1 MKPTHIH
8 IAIRPIITA
17 CGLALL
23 LGIGMIHSPALAEKK
38 DLSQAWDAKV
48 RPIFEQYCFGC
59 HGSETQMSG
68 LRLDRRE
75 AALHGGDSGP
85 VIIAKQSSQSLLIQ
99 RLSLPPTDAGAM
111 PPKGNPGPTAEQIR
125 IIAEWIDEDALWP
138 AGKEELNAVA
148 KKTPEQPVAYYELSG
163 PVKELTFEE
172 EIHPFLRHYCYDCHG
187 KKSREGG
194 LAIEEYS
201 EQWPGKELRSW
212 NEQWEKIARAITTGA
227 MPHPSQKREPS
238 EEERELFG
246 LWFEKELESR
256 STPDSSRASNAR
268 LRQMTPFEY
277 DNTVRELTGLNLSL
291 SSLTQPGGPAGD
303 GGFLNQGREMQLSPS
318 KLSRYLLAA
327 DRIVAHASIDPD
339 EGIHFHPKPQ
349 AARSD
354 ASNATSPEELRAAA
368 YQHLSTFA
376 ARAYRRPLH
385 EAEAAGLTALYD
397 QEIESGKDFEGA
409 CRQVLQG
416 IFASPQFAYLAE
428 EHRWERKVINWSDK
442 KRKKSE
448 AAASVSDH
456 EVASRLSYFLWS
468 GPPDEELTRLAVEQ
482 RLHAPEVLKA
492 QVKRMLSDPK
502 AAALATQFAGYW
514 LKFNKIADH
523 LDISRQRFP
532 EFSESLQRAMYDEV
546 RYFVEE
552 IIRRDLSILNL
563 LDSNFTFVNRELAA
577 HYGMED
583 VTSAG
588 FERAQLTDRHGRGG
602 LLGMAGILS
611 MTSHP
616 DRRSAVERGAYILR
630 EILGT
635 PPLPPP
641 VEVGK
646 LEDVTAEDG
655 RQLTLA
661 ETMERHR
668 RDTRCAGC
676 HSRMDPLGLALEEFD
691 GIGRRTKPES
701 ANGASVAGLD
711 ALPDGTTLHGLEDLK
726 RYLLQGQQRRKFVS
740 NFSKRLMT
748 YALTRKLQSGDFYT
762 LLSTR
767 RALED
772 NGYRLSAAVNT
783 IVTSDVFLQ
792 RVEE

>member
-1 MKPTHIH
+1 MKSAGIV
-8 IAIRPIITA
+8 IRPIITA
-17 CGLALL
+17 RSLALFV
-23 LGIGMIHSPALAEKK
+23 GIGMIHSTALAAKK
-38 DLSQAWDAKV
+38 DPSQTWDAKV

-59 HGSETQMSG
+59 HGSETHMAG

-75 AALHGGDSGP
+75 AALQGGDSGP

-99 RLSLPPTDAGAM
+99 RLSFPPTDTDTM
-111 PPKGNPGPTAEQIR
+111 PPKGNPRPTAEQIR
-125 IIAEWIDEDALWP
+125 IIAGWIDADAPWP
-138 AGKEELNAVA
+138 QGKEELNAVA
-148 KKTPEQPVAYYELSG
+148 EKAPKQLVAYHELSG
-163 PVKELTFEE
+163 PAKELTFEE
-172 EIHPFLRHYCYDCHG
+172 EIHPFLRYYCYDCHG

-194 LAIEEYS
+194 LAIEDYS
-201 EQWPGKELRSW
+201 EQWPGEDLRSW
-212 NEQWEKIARAITTGA
+212 NQQWEKIARAITTGA
-227 MPHPSQKREPS
+227 MPHPSQKRQPS

-246 LWFEKELESR
+246 LWFDKELESR
-256 STPDSSRASNAR
+256 ITPDSSRAGNAR

-277 DNTVRELTGLNLSL
+277 DNTVRELTGLDLGL
-291 SSLTQPGGPAGD
+291 SSLTQPGGPASD
-303 GGFLNQGREMQLSPS
+303 GGFLNQGLEMQLSPS

-327 DRIVAHASIDPD
+327 DRIVAHASFDPY
-339 EGIHFHPKPQ
+339 EGIRFHPEPRP
-349 AARSD
+349 AHSD
-354 ASNATSPEELRAAA
+354 SSNTAPPAELQAAA

-385 EAEAAGLTALYD
+385 EAETAGLMALYD
-397 QEIESGKDFEGA
+397 QQIESGRGFQGA

-416 IFASPQFAYLAE
+416 ILASPQFVYLAE

-442 KRKKSE
+442 KREKSE
-448 AAASVSDH
+448 ATAPLSDH

-482 RLHAPEVLKA
+482 RLHDPEVLKA
-492 QVKRMLSDPK
+492 QVKRMLSHPK

-532 EFSESLQRAMYDEV
+532 EFTESLQRAMYDEV
-546 RYFVEE
+546 HYFVEE

-563 LDSNFTFVNRELAA
+563 LDSDFTFVNRELAA
-577 HYGMED
+577 YYGMED
-583 VTSAG
+583 FTGAS

-611 MTSHP
+611 LTSHP

-630 EILGT
+630 EVLGT

-641 VEVGK
+641 VAAGK

-655 RQLTLA
+655 RRLTLA

-701 ANGASVAGLD
+701 ANGASVAGVD
-711 ALPDGTTLHGLEDLK
+711 ALPDGTTLYGLDDLK
-726 RYLLQGQQRRKFVS
+726 RYLLQDQQRRKFVS
-740 NFSKRLMT
+740 NFSKRLLT

-772 NGYRLSAAVNT
+772 NGYRFSAAVTT

-792 RVEE
+792 RAEE

>member
-1 MKPTHIH
+1 MKSAR
-8 IAIRPIITA
+8 IAIRPLITA
-17 CGLALL
+17 GSLALF
-23 LGIGMIHSPALAEKK
+23 LGIGMIHAPALAAKK
-38 DLSQAWDAKV
+38 DPPQSWDAKV

-59 HGSETQMSG
+59 HGSETQMAG

-75 AALHGGDSGP
+75 AALQGGESGP

-99 RLSLPPTDAGAM
+99 RLSFPPTDAVTM
-111 PPKGNPGPTAEQIR
+111 PPKGNPRPTAEQIR
-125 IIAEWIDEDALWP
+125 IIAEWIDEEASWP
-138 AGKEELNAVA
+138 ASEAEANAVA
-148 KKTPEQPVAYYELSG
+148 EKVPKPPVAYYELSG

-194 LAIEEYS
+194 LAIEDYS
-201 EQWPGKELRSW
+201 EQWPGEDLRGW
-212 NEQWEKIARAITTGA
+212 NQQWEKITRAITAGA
-227 MPHPSQKREPS
+227 MPHPSQKRQPS

-256 STPDSSRASNAR
+256 ITPDSSRASNAR

-277 DNTVRELTGLNLSL
+277 DNTVRELTGLDLGLSR
-291 SSLTQPGGPAGD
+291 LTQPGGPASD
-303 GGFLNQGREMQLSPS
+303 GGFLNQGLEMQLSPS

-339 EGIHFHPKPQ
+339 EGIRFHPKPQ
-349 AARSD
+349 VAHSD

-368 YQHLSTFA
+368 SKHLSRFA

-385 EAEAAGLTALYD
+385 EAEAAGLIGLYD
-397 QEIESGKDFEGA
+397 QQIESGKDFEGA

-416 IFASPQFAYLAE
+416 IFASPQFVYLAE
-428 EHRWERKVINWSDK
+428 EHRWDRKVINWSDK

-448 AAASVSDH
+448 ATAPMADH

-468 GPPDEELTRLAVEQ
+468 APPDEELTGLALER
-482 RLHAPEVLKA
+482 RLHDAEVLKA

-532 EFSESLQRAMYDEV
+532 EFTESLQRAMYDEV
-546 RYFVEE
+546 HYFLEE
-552 IIRRDLSILNL
+552 IIRGDLSILSL
-563 LDSNFTFVNRELAA
+563 LDSKFTFVNRELAA

-583 VTSAG
+583 VTDAG
-588 FERAQLTDRHGRGG
+588 FQRVQLTDRDGRGG

-611 MTSHP
+611 LTSHP
-616 DRRSAVERGAYILR
+616 DRRSAVERGAYVLR

-641 VEVGK
+641 VAVGK

-668 RDTRCAGC
+668 REIRCAGC

-701 ANGASVAGLD
+701 ANGSSVAGVY
-711 ALPDGTTLHGLEDLK
+711 ALPDGTALHGLEDLK
-726 RYLLQGQQRRKFVS
+726 RYLLQGPQRRKFVS
-740 NFSKRLMT
+740 NLSKRLLT

-792 RVEE
+792 RAEE

>member
-1 MKPTHIH
+1 MKPARS
-8 IAIRPIITA
+8 AIRPLFTA
-17 CGLALL
+17 RSLVLF
-23 LGIGMIHSPALAEKK
+23 LGIGMVHSPALAAKK
-38 DLSQAWDAKV
+38 DLSESWDTKV

-59 HGSETQMSG
+59 HGSDTQMAG

-75 AALHGGDSGP
+75 AALRGGESGP

-99 RLSLPPTDAGAM
+99 RLSSPPTDADTM
-111 PPKGNPGPTAEQIR
+111 PPKGNPRPTTEQIR
-125 IIAEWIDEDALWP
+125 IIAGWIDADASWP
-138 AGKEELNAVA
+138 EGKEELKALA
-148 KKTPEQPVAYYELSG
+148 EKAPEQLVPYHELSG
-163 PVKELTFEE
+163 PAKELTFEN

-194 LAIEEYS
+194 LAIENYS
-201 EQWPGKELRSW
+201 EQWPGEDLRPW
-212 NEQWEKIARAITTGA
+212 NQQWEKIARAITTGA
-227 MPHPSQKREPS
+227 MPHPSQKRQPAEA
-238 EEERELFG
+238 ERELFG
-246 LWFEKELESR
+246 LWFDKELESR
-256 STPDSSRASNAR
+256 ITPDSSRASNAR

-277 DNTVRELTGLNLSL
+277 DNTVRELTGLDLGL
-291 SSLTQPGGPAGD
+291 SSLTQPGGPASD
-303 GGFLNQGREMQLSPS
+303 GGFLNQGHEMQLSPS

-327 DRIVAHASIDPD
+327 DRLVAYASIDPD
-339 EGIHFHPKPQ
+339 EGVRFHPKPQ
-349 AARSD
+349 VAHSD

-368 YQHLSTFA
+368 SKHLSTFA

-385 EAEAAGLTALYD
+385 EAEAAGLIALYD
-397 QEIESGKDFEGA
+397 QQIESGKDFEGA

-416 IFASPQFAYLAE
+416 IFASPQFVYLAE

-448 AAASVSDH
+448 ATAPMADH

-468 GPPDEELTRLAVEQ
+468 GPPDEELTRLAFAR
-482 RLHAPEVLKA
+482 RLHDPEVLKA
-492 QVKRMLSDPK
+492 QAKRMLSDPK

-532 EFSESLQRAMYDEV
+532 EFTESLQRAMYDEV
-546 RYFVEE
+546 HYFLEE
-552 IIRRDLSILNL
+552 IIRSDLSILSL
-563 LDSNFTFVNRELAA
+563 LDSKFTFVNRELAA

-583 VTSAG
+583 VTDAG
-588 FERAQLTDRHGRGG
+588 FQRVQLTDRDGRGG

-611 MTSHP
+611 LTSHP
-616 DRRSAVERGAYILR
+616 DRRSAVERGAYVLR

-641 VEVGK
+641 VAVGK

-668 RDTRCAGC
+668 REIRCAGC

-701 ANGASVAGLD
+701 ANGASFAGLD

-726 RYLLQGQQRRKFVS
+726 RYLLQGPQRRKFLS
-740 NFSKRLMT
+740 NFSKRLLT
-748 YALTRKLQSGDFYT
+748 YALTRKLQSGDFHT

-772 NGYRLSAAVNT
+772 NGYRLSAAVTT

-792 RVEE
+792 RAEE

>member
-1 MKPTHIH
+1 MKSAR
-8 IAIRPIITA
+8 IAIRPLITA
-17 CGLALL
+17 GSLALF
-23 LGIGMIHSPALAEKK
+23 LGIGMIHAPALAAKK
-38 DLSQAWDAKV
+38 DPPQSWDAKV

-59 HGSETQMSG
+59 HGSETQMAG

-75 AALHGGDSGP
+75 AALQGGESGP

-99 RLSLPPTDAGAM
+99 RLLFPPTDAVTM
-111 PPKGNPGPTAEQIR
+111 PPKGNPRPTAEQIR
-125 IIAEWIDEDALWP
+125 IIAEWIDEEASWP
-138 AGKEELNAVA
+138 ASEAEANAVA
-148 KKTPEQPVAYYELSG
+148 EKVPKPPVAYYELSG

-194 LAIEEYS
+194 LAIEDYS
-201 EQWPGKELRSW
+201 EQWPGEDLRGW
-212 NEQWEKIARAITTGA
+212 NQQWEKITRAITAGA
-227 MPHPSQKREPS
+227 MPHPSQKRQPS

-256 STPDSSRASNAR
+256 ITPDSSRASNAR

-277 DNTVRELTGLNLSL
+277 DNTVRELTGLDLGLSR
-291 SSLTQPGGPAGD
+291 LTQPGGPASD
-303 GGFLNQGREMQLSPS
+303 GGFLNQGLEMQLSPS

-339 EGIHFHPKPQ
+339 EGIRFHPKPQ
-349 AARSD
+349 VAHSD

-368 YQHLSTFA
+368 SKHLSRFA

-385 EAEAAGLTALYD
+385 EAEAAGLIALYD
-397 QEIESGKDFEGA
+397 QQIESGKDFEGA

-416 IFASPQFAYLAE
+416 IFASPQFVYLAE
-428 EHRWERKVINWSDK
+428 EHRWDRKVINWSDK

-448 AAASVSDH
+448 ATAPMADH

-468 GPPDEELTRLAVEQ
+468 APPDEELTGLALER
-482 RLHAPEVLKA
+482 RLHDAEVLKA

-532 EFSESLQRAMYDEV
+532 EFTESLQRAMYDEV
-546 RYFVEE
+546 HYFLEE
-552 IIRRDLSILNL
+552 IIRGDLSILSL
-563 LDSNFTFVNRELAA
+563 LDSKFTFVNRELAA

-583 VTSAG
+583 VTDAG
-588 FERAQLTDRHGRGG
+588 FQRVQLTDRDGRGG

-611 MTSHP
+611 LTSHP
-616 DRRSAVERGAYILR
+616 DRRSAVERGAYVLR

-641 VEVGK
+641 VAVGK

-668 RDTRCAGC
+668 REIRCAGC

-701 ANGASVAGLD
+701 ANGSSVAGVY
-711 ALPDGTTLHGLEDLK
+711 ALPDGTALHGLEDLK
-726 RYLLQGQQRRKFVS
+726 RYLLQGPQRRKFVS
-740 NFSKRLMT
+740 NLSKRLLT

-792 RVEE
+792 RAEE

>member
-1 MKPTHIH
+1 
-8 IAIRPIITA
+8 
-17 CGLALL
+17 
-23 LGIGMIHSPALAEKK
+23 
-38 DLSQAWDAKV
+38 
-48 RPIFEQYCFGC
+48 
-59 HGSETQMSG
+59 
-68 LRLDRRE
+68 
-75 AALHGGDSGP
+75 
-85 VIIAKQSSQSLLIQ
+85 
-99 RLSLPPTDAGAM
+99 M
-111 PPKGNPGPTAEQIR
+111 PPKGNPRPTAEQIR
-125 IIAEWIDEDALWP
+125 IIAEWIDEEASWP
-138 AGKEELNAVA
+138 ASEAEANAVA
-148 KKTPEQPVAYYELSG
+148 EKVPKPPVAYYELSG

-194 LAIEEYS
+194 LAIEDYS
-201 EQWPGKELRSW
+201 EQWPGEDLRGW
-212 NEQWEKIARAITTGA
+212 NQQWEKITRAITAGA
-227 MPHPSQKREPS
+227 MPHPSQKRQPS

-256 STPDSSRASNAR
+256 ITPDSSRASNAR

-277 DNTVRELTGLNLSL
+277 DNTVRELTGLDLGLSR
-291 SSLTQPGGPAGD
+291 LTQPGGPASD
-303 GGFLNQGREMQLSPS
+303 GGFLNQGLEMQLSPS

-339 EGIHFHPKPQ
+339 EGIRFHPKPQ
-349 AARSD
+349 VAHSD

-368 YQHLSTFA
+368 SKHLSRFA

-385 EAEAAGLTALYD
+385 EAEAAGLIALYD
-397 QEIESGKDFEGA
+397 QQIESGKDFEGA

-416 IFASPQFAYLAE
+416 IFASPQFVYLAE
-428 EHRWERKVINWSDK
+428 EHRWDRKVINWSDK

-448 AAASVSDH
+448 ATAPMADH

-468 GPPDEELTRLAVEQ
+468 APPDEELTGLALER
-482 RLHAPEVLKA
+482 RLHDAEVLKA

-532 EFSESLQRAMYDEV
+532 EFTESLQRAMYDEV
-546 RYFVEE
+546 HYFLEE
-552 IIRRDLSILNL
+552 IIRGDLSILSL
-563 LDSNFTFVNRELAA
+563 LDSKFTFVNRELAA

-583 VTSAG
+583 VTDAG
-588 FERAQLTDRHGRGG
+588 FQRVQLTDRDGRGG

-611 MTSHP
+611 LTSHP
-616 DRRSAVERGAYILR
+616 DRRSAVERGAYVLR

-641 VEVGK
+641 VAVGK

-668 RDTRCAGC
+668 REIRCAGC

-701 ANGASVAGLD
+701 ANGSSVAGVY
-711 ALPDGTTLHGLEDLK
+711 ALPDGTALHGLEDLK
-726 RYLLQGQQRRKFVS
+726 RYLLQGPQRRKFVS
-740 NFSKRLMT
+740 NLSKRLLT

-792 RVEE
+792 RAEE